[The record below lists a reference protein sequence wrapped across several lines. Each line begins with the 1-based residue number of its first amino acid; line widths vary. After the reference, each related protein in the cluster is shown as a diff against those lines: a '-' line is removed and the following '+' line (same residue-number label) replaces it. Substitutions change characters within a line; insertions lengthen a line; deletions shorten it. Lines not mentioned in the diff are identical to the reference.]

1 MKAIPKPIVDHSL
14 PVVALVGRPNVGKST
29 MFNRLTSSHFAIVE
43 DQPGVTRDRRYGN
56 CEYDGKQFRVVD
68 TGGIDFTAEG
78 SIAVGMRRQAE
89 MAIEEADVVL
99 LIVDGQRGLLPDD
112 REIFVKLRRAGK
124 KILLVAN
131 KIDGPRHESHVNDMY
146 ELGCKEIFGVSAAH
160 GRGMPDLLEAILQEL
175 PAPIEEAQHVEPPLH
190 DFEYDD
196 AALSEDALA
205 AIDAS
210 A

>member
-89 MAIEEADVVL
+89 MAKLTIIQHVL
-99 LIVDGQRGLLPDD
+99 LFFSCSESGLGFDT
-112 REIFVKLRRAGK
+112 RKNWKVWQSKETRRMRNAQYYVHR
-124 KILLVAN
+124 LERLNDAN
-131 KIDGPRHESHVNDMY
+131 N
-146 ELGCKEIFGVSAAH
+146 A
-160 GRGMPDLLEAILQEL
+160 
-175 PAPIEEAQHVEPPLH
+175 
-190 DFEYDD
+190 
-196 AALSEDALA
+196 
-205 AIDAS
+205 
-210 A
+210 